1 MKWGLNRIFWGFII
15 ITFHINIGPIPIL
28 PDFIGYILI
37 GNGLYSIINIDGTDE
52 SFLKARKIT
61 TIMVIISIINLLLN
75 IVPTENKTPN
85 ILMSIY
91 GVLVSSIAYVLYYY
105 IIKGLKEEAIKKEL
119 FDFARSL
126 ERVWYAILACMTVHL
141 SLLAFN
147 INFIRNEHFTIV
159 LWGLWILILIVRIVF
174 LRYLRVAYNE
184 CEEEN

>member
-15 ITFHINIGPIPIL
+15 ITFHINIGPIPVL

-37 GNGLYSIINIDGTDE
+37 GNGLYSIINIEGTDE

-61 TIMVIISIINLLLN
+61 SIMVIISVVDLLLN
-75 IVPTENKTPN
+75 INFEKSTAPN
-85 ILMSIY
+85 ILMSLY
-91 GVLVSSIAYVLYYY
+91 GLFTSSIFYVLCYY

-126 ERVWYAILACMTVHL
+126 ERVWYVILACMTIHL
-141 SLLAFN
+141 SVLAFN
-147 INFIRNEHFTIV
+147 INFIRNEHFTTV